1 MQYLVRLSSFFCSS
15 MIKESALAD
24 HISQL
29 VWVMQCSRS
38 VQPFSAHLE
47 HCKEEVKNRSIQAIR
62 VSITFH
68 SYSPKIS
75 WYELQRSRSVILVS
89 TTELIV
95 FQYIIQEWIMRM
107 TRLILPP
114 LPIPESAYLI
124 TWLTPPPPTSIPI
137 CFPCRYLHKNQLTSL
152 HYRHFHFLDQL
163 TYL

>member
-29 VWVMQCSRS
+29 VWVIQCSRS
-38 VQPFSAHLE
+38 VQLTWNIVRKKWKTEAFKLLGSVSHFTALVPRYRGCNSLKICHFSF
-47 HCKEEVKNRSIQAIR
+47 NDR
-62 VSITFH
+62 VDCF
-68 SYSPKIS
+68 
-75 WYELQRSRSVILVS
+75 SV
-89 TTELIV
+89 
-95 FQYIIQEWIMRM
+95 YIQEWIMI
-107 TRLILPP
+107 RLIMPP

-124 TWLTPPPPTSIPI
+124 TGLTPPPPISIPI

-152 HYRHFHFLDQL
+152 HYRHFHSLDQL